1 MKLFNVFYID
11 TTYGDPPHYEGTT
24 DNFEKWLEKH
34 NKSRIK
40 EGDDI
45 EKADCFESQEIY
57 PIIFNKEVSE

>member
-1 MKLFNVFYID
+1 MKLYNLFYID
-11 TTYGDPPHYEGTT
+11 DKYGDLSYEGTT

-57 PIIFNKEVSE
+57 PIIFNKEESE

>member
-1 MKLFNVFYID
+1 MKLYNVFYID
-11 TTYGDPPHYEGTT
+11 DKYGDLSYEGTT

-57 PIIFNKEVSE
+57 PIIFNKEESE

>member
-1 MKLFNVFYID
+1 MKLYNIFYINLK
-11 TTYGDPPHYEGTT
+11 YGDLSYEGTT

-57 PIIFNKEVSE
+57 PIIFNKEESE